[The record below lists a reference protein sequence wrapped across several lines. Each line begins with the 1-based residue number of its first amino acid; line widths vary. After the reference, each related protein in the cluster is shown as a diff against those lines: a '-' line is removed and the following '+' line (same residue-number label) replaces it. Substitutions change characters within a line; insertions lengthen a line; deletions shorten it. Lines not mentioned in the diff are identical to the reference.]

1 MADEL
6 VKTKS
11 HGASRHGRPFRKVG
25 GASLDPGGRYNLW
38 AGAYYSD
45 RRTRAL
51 RTFNYRGERLLPF
64 HPFRLR
70 LCRHTS
76 FKHLSHF
83 RGNLGELGEL
93 GVIAAICGFNVRKIN
108 DDRA

>member
-1 MADEL
+1 
-6 VKTKS
+6 
-11 HGASRHGRPFRKVG
+11 
-25 GASLDPGGRYNLW
+25 
-38 AGAYYSD
+38 
-45 RRTRAL
+45 
-51 RTFNYRGERLLPF
+51 LPF

-83 RGNLGELGEL
+83 RRNLGELGEL